1 MNTWFW
7 ILGWFLS
14 ILTIAGN
21 GLIIFFVCT
30 KRQLRTKTNA
40 FVVSLAVADFCVG
53 LSVIPLKHI
62 CGNSC
67 KWRTRTEVPWV
78 ELVRWLFGYASVTNL
93 CSLVLDRYIA
103 VVKPLKY
110 LSFMTSRRVKQMIF
124 FSWAISVGLDILPLS
139 YVISSKPVFRNIFN
153 WLVIILFE
161 FSPCLMLIF
170 CVGSMINVV
179 LKQRRARAAR
189 MLANELRFN
198 QRFPFKTHE
207 KATVKIMGIVV
218 GLFLLCYGIFLRC
231 SIVSLVYSAM
241 CKDEAFKLLVLI
253 LNSAV
258 NPLVYALLK
267 RDINIEF
274 KKVTYVVTYKRQK

>member
-1 MNTWFW
+1 MDTWFW

-21 GLIIFFVCT
+21 GFIILLVGS

-53 LSVIPLKHI
+53 LSVIPLNQI

-67 KWRTRTEVPWV
+67 RWHTPTEVPWV

-110 LSFMTSRRVKQMIF
+110 LTFMTSRRVKQMIF
-124 FSWAISVGLDILPLS
+124 FSWAIPVVLDILPLCS
-139 YVISSKPVFRNIFN
+139 LISSKPVFSVIFS
-153 WLVIILFE
+153 WLGIILFE
-161 FSPCLMLIF
+161 FSSCIMLIF
-170 CVGSMINVV
+170 CVGSMVHIV
-179 LKQRRARAAR
+179 LKHDRAAR
-189 MLANELRFN
+189 MLAYELRFN
-198 QRFPFKTHE
+198 HRVPFKTRE

-218 GLFLLCYGIFLRC
+218 GLFLLCYGIYIRC
-231 SIVSLVYSAM
+231 TILAVVYSAK
-241 CKDEAFKLLVLI
+241 CEDVEFKIPILV

-258 NPLVYALLK
+258 NPFVYALLK
-267 RDINIEF
+267 RDIKKEF
-274 KKVTYVVTYKRQK
+274 KKVIFMRGK